1 MEGRG
6 GRPVRA
12 EGRRGGLHGYGVSP
26 LIMAGQR
33 SVNGWDSGKGI
44 RDEWCS
50 EGRGDHRRL
59 KVKHKCMD
67 DHKEEVENNGAGVRP
82 SK

>member
-1 MEGRG
+1 
-6 GRPVRA
+6 
-12 EGRRGGLHGYGVSP
+12 
-26 LIMAGQR
+26 MAGLR

-50 EGRGDHRRL
+50 EGRGDHRRP